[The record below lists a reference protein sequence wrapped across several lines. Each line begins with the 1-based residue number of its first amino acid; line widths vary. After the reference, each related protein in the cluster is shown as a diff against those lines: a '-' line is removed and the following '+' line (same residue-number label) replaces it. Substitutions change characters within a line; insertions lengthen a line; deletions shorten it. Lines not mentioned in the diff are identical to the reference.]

1 MSQGAAAASGAGAG
15 TSRGTSNRL
24 TETEGL
30 ALFDPLF
37 TADQPLLVPARFELA
52 ALRGAGPAPAV
63 LRGLVRTVGRPSR
76 GHETDAPPSA
86 DNGRRAR
93 LAGLSGAEADRTPLR
108 LVRAEAAEVLGHDG
122 VRGYQA
128 VLPHQGFLEMGFDS
142 LTAVELR
149 NRLGE
154 RTGLRPPATLLF
166 DCPTAAEVADS
177 LRPRLL
183 DDTPGAPKEAPPA
196 PDLETQLAQ
205 LEPTLTTTLSHTAEG
220 ATIAARLREL
230 AARVAGS
237 RGGARCL
244 VGHRRGAVLDPRRR
258 IAALEL
264 SVTRSG
270 DALVRRDRG
279 DPVAVGGPSVP
290 RTGLSAIL
298 PAVERIDPIIQPVP
312 AAGTDP
318 GYIPG
323 LMAPR
328 LVEETDDTAKDVPQ
342 EAADEKVTEEVPEAA
357 EEAETPRAQADDE
370 ADPKADDEAD
380 EAVSLT
386 KDASDDS
393 GTDPGTEGPVF
404 EVSDRRAS
412 MTADRTGIRLTLDE
426 EEAEFGWDEI
436 GAVEVETP
444 RFGRRFTVTLHT
456 TGRRHYQSEVDA
468 PSRSSLKEWTAELD
482 VVLDAYFEEA

>member
-1 MSQGAAAASGAGAG
+1 M
-15 TSRGTSNRL
+15 
-24 TETEGL
+24 
-30 ALFDPLF
+30 
-37 TADQPLLVPARFELA
+37 
-52 ALRGAGPAPAV
+52 
-63 LRGLVRTVGRPSR
+63 
-76 GHETDAPPSA
+76 
-86 DNGRRAR
+86 
-93 LAGLSGAEADRTPLR
+93 
-108 LVRAEAAEVLGHDG
+108 
-122 VRGYQA
+122 
-128 VLPHQGFLEMGFDS
+128 
-142 LTAVELR
+142 
-149 NRLGE
+149 
-154 RTGLRPPATLLF
+154 
-166 DCPTAAEVADS
+166 
-177 LRPRLL
+177 
-183 DDTPGAPKEAPPA
+183 
-196 PDLETQLAQ
+196 
-205 LEPTLTTTLSHTAEG
+205 
-220 ATIAARLREL
+220 
-230 AARVAGS
+230 
-237 RGGARCL
+237 
-244 VGHRRGAVLDPRRR
+244 
-258 IAALEL
+258 
-264 SVTRSG
+264 
-270 DALVRRDRG
+270 
-279 DPVAVGGPSVP
+279 
-290 RTGLSAIL
+290 
-298 PAVERIDPIIQPVP
+298 ERIDPIIQPVP

-357 EEAETPRAQADDE
+357 EGAETPRAQADDE
-370 ADPKADDEAD
+370 TDPKADPKADDEAD